1 MMPAL
6 AVAIF
11 AFTEAGTLAPPYSSA
26 VPLFANV
33 PTYVPALKVP
43 SAAERTAAI
52 TEGSTPLATVP
63 TNHLQS
69 ALSETQPLLSTHMT
83 LWPTPANFAA
93 AMEPRPTDP
102 ATGKTMSAFWEK
114 KVVVSVL
121 PAVWS
126 VKFPTNVPLPLQ
138 VESEHAPAAG
148 VQPRTFTDF
157 LYVLS

>member
-11 AFTEAGTLAPPYSSA
+11 AFSAAGTVMPPYSRA

-43 SAAERTAAI
+43 FAAERTAAA

-83 LWPTPANFAA
+83 L
-93 AMEPRPTDP
+93 
-102 ATGKTMSAFWEK
+102 
-114 KVVVSVL
+114 
-121 PAVWS
+121 
-126 VKFPTNVPLPLQ
+126 
-138 VESEHAPAAG
+138 
-148 VQPRTFTDF
+148 
-157 LYVLS
+157 